1 MHTQCLMM
9 CVLTLA
15 KDLKKAHFL
24 NVAGNFLTIS
34 SKTGLIFFSE
44 HRSVDLLWQMQV
56 FMHLV

>member
-1 MHTQCLMM
+1 MSDDVCTNLSQGPE
-9 CVLTLA
+9 
-15 KDLKKAHFL
+15 KSSYFP